1 MSESKTKVLILSHE
15 DVKSVITGKLV
26 VDAVESAF
34 REWGTGQLEQV
45 QKVPLVMDDK
55 RLNIL
60 IAEPAYLKSKDVV
73 GMKWANLYFNRPP
86 GYDIPASWGVLTILN
101 KPESG
106 VPYAIMEGTLITRMR
121 TGGGHAVVSAKYLA
135 KKNSKI
141 LGIVGCGEEAR
152 AGFRGL
158 VDNFPIETVKICDIK
173 PEAVTA
179 FQKEMAQEY
188 SVKIVPA
195 GSPKE
200 TVEETDIVLMAT
212 SSRAKEPI
220 VFEPWI
226 GPGCFV
232 DGIVGFMDLDPALSE
247 KTDKWVLGHRESDG
261 FLIVDGKVGHGP
273 KLSHDDV
280 YADMGEIVTGKKPG
294 RENDNERIVY
304 THMGMGAHDVAVAQK
319 VYEKA
324 VAKGI
329 GLEVYL

>member
-1 MSESKTKVLILSHE
+1 MSEPKVEILILSHE
-15 DVKSVITGKLV
+15 DVKSVITSELV

-60 IAEPAYLKSKDVV
+60 IAEPAYLKSKGIV
-73 GMKWANLYFNRPP
+73 GLKWANLYFNRP
-86 GYDIPASWGVLTILN
+86 GYDIPASWGILTILN

-106 VPYAIMEGTLITRMR
+106 IPYVIMEGTLITRMR
-121 TGGGHAVVSAKYLA
+121 TGGGHAVVAAKYLA

-152 AGFRGL
+152 TGFRGL

-173 PEAVTA
+173 PEAITA
-179 FQKEMAQEY
+179 FQKEMAQEF
-188 SVKIVPA
+188 SVKIVPT

-200 TVEETDIVLMAT
+200 TVEGTDIVLMAT
-212 SSRAKEPI
+212 SSRATEP
-220 VFEPWI
+220 VVLEPWI

-232 DGIVGFMDLDPALSE
+232 DGIVGFMDLDPALSK

-273 KLSHDDV
+273 KLSHEDV

-324 VAKGI
+324 VAKGV
-329 GLEVYL
+329 GLKVYL